1 MKLETNSKIDQ
12 HKLFV
17 KKRFACKHVAYLKG
31 DQSVAMANADILYD
45 YQA

>member
-17 KKRFACKHVAYLKG
+17 NTCLKG

>member
-1 MKLETNSKIDQ
+1 M
-12 HKLFV
+12 
-17 KKRFACKHVAYLKG
+17 FACKHVTYLKG